1 MQLASWSLGAK
12 LLVVED
18 SAAQRKIVVQRL
30 TKADPSWDISYAI
43 NGEDAL
49 QKLKAAK
56 LMFDVCIVDEN
67 LSVSDGLYGHELVT
81 VIIENIIIIIII
93 IIYLLIF

>member
-1 MQLASWSLGAK
+1 MQITSWSMGAK
-12 LLVVED
+12 ILVVED

-30 TKADPSWDISYAI
+30 TKADTSWDISFAV

-67 LSVSDGLYGHELVT
+67 LSVGDGLYGHELVT
-81 VIIENIIIIIII
+81 VINTTIK
-93 IIYLLIF
+93 LLFICFLFISL